1 MNAFTIAWAN
11 PMLSLAD
18 AFKCGVQVIVEF
30 PTIVVMLAS
39 EAAAAALV
47 MPPILLRGCLSGLSV
62 QEESPE
68 AATAAVNP
76 DSKPEGEGTAEGEET
91 ANCLPTAP
99 EGLAPCCISNW
110 LSG

>member
-11 PMLSLAD
+11 PLLSLAD
-18 AFKCGVQVIVEF
+18 VFKCGVQVIVEF

-68 AATAAVNP
+68 AATAAPIQIQSLRGRARQRGKRLQIAYRHLLKVWHHAAYQI
-76 DSKPEGEGTAEGEET
+76 G
-91 ANCLPTAP
+91 
-99 EGLAPCCISNW
+99 
-110 LSG
+110 